1 MGPGILRR
9 DFLKGAVAAAGLLPH
24 LRAVA
29 SPATSART
37 ILEPFDFDG
46 VQLRAS
52 RWQEQYQSARDAYL
66 GVSNDDILQ
75 GWRAAA
81 GLPAPGKPLG
91 GWCRRN
97 SATVF
102 GQWLSGM
109 SRMCKATD
117 DGALRDKAAYLLTE
131 WAKTV
136 KPDGDCGMSHYPYEK
151 MVCGLVDM
159 HKYAGHPDAIPLLE
173 TITAWASK
181 TFSRENVPAAPYPAE
196 LHSGRVL
203 EWYTLGENLLRAY
216 QVSGNPK
223 FKEFAEVWLYH
234 PYWKKFSQT
243 SMPTDAWGVHAYS
256 HVNTFS
262 SAAMAYAVS
271 GDPEYLRII
280 KNAYHFLQA
289 TQCYATGGYGPAER
303 IMPADGRLGKSLESR
318 ADSFETPCGSW
329 AGFKL
334 SKYLMRFT
342 GEARY
347 GDWIERLFYNGI
359 GAALPWRTD
368 GRNFYYADYRIS
380 GGMKDY
386 DHSTFTCCS
395 GTYIQGVAD
404 YHDFIYFKDAS
415 GLYVN
420 LFVPSEVTWTRP
432 EGTVKLTQDT
442 AYPEAD
448 MTTLRLEMKQNM
460 GFSLN
465 LRVPGWAR
473 DMSVSVNGAPVK
485 VKCEPGKW
493 ATLNRTWAKGDRIEA
508 RIPLRFRLEPI
519 DPQPPTR
526 VAIVRGPVVFV
537 IDAGAH
543 EPMPPIPAEAEL
555 EKWLTPD
562 ETRGLYRMQPYN
574 VSGGPR
580 NLTAR
585 ARPFYA
591 VDERW
596 PYRMYFETKDLPIVL
611 W

>member
-1 MGPGILRR
+1 MLRR
-9 DFLKGAVAAAGLLPH
+9 DFLKGAVAAASLLPH
-24 LRAVA
+24 LRGVA

-37 ILEPFDFDG
+37 FLEPFDFNG
-46 VQLRAS
+46 VKLGGS
-52 RWQEQYQSARDAYL
+52 RWQEQHQSARDAYFA
-66 GVSNDDILQ
+66 VSNDDILQ

-91 GWCRRN
+91 GWCQRN

-109 SRMCKATD
+109 ARMYKATD
-117 DGALRDKAAYLLTE
+117 DGAMRDKAAYLLTE
-131 WAKTV
+131 WAKTL
-136 KPDGDCGMSHYPYEK
+136 KPDGDCGMQHYPYEK

-159 HKYAGHPDAIPLLE
+159 HKYGGHADAIPLLE
-173 TITAWASK
+173 KITAWASK
-181 TFSRENVPAAPYPAE
+181 TFSRENVPAAPYPVE

-203 EWYTLGENLLRAY
+203 EWYTLGENLFRAY

-271 GDPEYLRII
+271 GDAEYLRII
-280 KNAYHFLQA
+280 KNAYDFLQA

-303 IMPADGRLGKSLESR
+303 IMPADGRLGKSLEFRS
-318 ADSFETPCGSW
+318 DSFETPCGSW

-334 SKYLMRFT
+334 SKYLMGFT

-347 GDWIERLFYNGI
+347 GDWIERLFYNGV
-359 GAALPWRTD
+359 GAALPWKTD
-368 GRNFYYADYRIS
+368 GSNFYYADYRIS

-386 DHSTFTCCS
+386 DHSPFTCCS

-404 YHDFIYFKDAS
+404 YHDLIYFKDSS

-420 LFVPSEVTWTRP
+420 LFAPSEVTWARP
-432 EGTVKLTQDT
+432 EGQVKLVQDT

-448 MTTLRLEMKQNM
+448 TTTLRLEMKQSIN
-460 GFSLN
+460 FSLN

-473 DMSVSVNGAPVK
+473 DMSVSVNGTPVN

-493 ATLNRTWAKGDRIEA
+493 ATVARTWASGDRIEA

-519 DPQPPTR
+519 DPQHPTR
-526 VAIVRGPVVFV
+526 VAIVRGPVVYV
-537 IDAGAH
+537 IDAGHH

-555 EKWLTPD
+555 EKWLTPA
-562 ETRGLYRMQPYN
+562 EKPGLYRMQPYN

-580 NLTAR
+580 TLTAL

-591 VDERW
+591 VDERL